1 MIRKITELL
10 LIGVVSFFLIEAIFY
25 SCFIKI
31 KNLDYN
37 ITTVYKVLPVLIIY
51 GNVDSYSFN
60 TETPEAL
67 SFGFTIVL
75 NKNYG
80 KDELTHELV
89 HAKQYYRYCLMS
101 PLLYIISQKYR
112 VAFEYEAYMSETKRI
127 SNEEFVDHMYN
138 YYDITL
144 DKKDIYKIM
153 KIVI

>member
-1 MIRKITELL
+1 MIKKITELF
-10 LIGVVSFFLIEAIFY
+10 LIGVVSFFLVEAIFY

-31 KNLDYN
+31 KNLDYS

-51 GNVDSYSFN
+51 DNVESFSFKA
-60 TETPEAL
+60 EAPEAL

-101 PLLYIISQKYR
+101 PLLYVISQKHR
-112 VAFEYEAYMSETKRI
+112 VAFEYEAYMSETKKI

-144 DKKDIYKIM
+144 DKKDIHKII
-153 KIVI
+153 KTTI